1 MFTGSTKMYLSAI
14 VQMSIGNEEKK
25 KTRNSSSRQARG
37 IGGRSFNSSVLA
49 ISTCAAVLKAVPL
62 VTFMNTV
69 GILCA
74 PWCGDRPPCSC
85 LLELSTREREG
96 G

>member
-14 VQMSIGNEEKK
+14 VQMSIGNKDKNKEQFKQTG
-25 KTRNSSSRQARG
+25 TRDRRSLLIQAFL
-37 IGGRSFNSSVLA
+37 RSKHAQLFSKLWQ
-49 ISTCAAVLKAVPL
+49 CA
-62 VTFMNTV
+62 TFRDTV

-74 PWCGDRPPCSC
+74 SWRRDRPPCSR
-85 LLELSTREREG
+85 LLELSMREREG